1 MFVVHRQK
9 VDDSLAGETP
19 LDRILIAVGE
29 TETRTKAPTAMAD
42 GVPVS
47 PIIRG
52 KGVRIADLNDQG
64 FMLFEGDD
72 VHLLCIACRYSEAF
86 IVPANCV
93 LKVTR
98 TRRDR

>member
-1 MFVVHRQK
+1 MIAALQKDLKTLFVVHRQK

-52 KGVRIADLNDQG
+52 KGVRIVYQREWKRLRVFAG
-64 FMLFEGDD
+64 
-72 VHLLCIACRYSEAF
+72 
-86 IVPANCV
+86 
-93 LKVTR
+93 
-98 TRRDR
+98 